1 MLRQEIAWYDDKRNG
16 TGTLCS
22 RLSTDAAAVQ
32 GATGQRIGTVLSSIS
47 TMALGIGIGM
57 YYEWRL
63 GLVAL
68 AFTPFLL
75 VSQYLEIKYTDQQNM
90 GNSKALE
97 RSTKVAVE
105 VVSNIRTVVSLGRER
120 MFHQQYMDLL
130 EPSVA
135 SAKRL
140 THIRGV
146 VYGIARSLWFFAYAA
161 CMAYGGQLVADEIMG
176 IAAVFVYVYTYT

>member
-1 MLRQEIAWYDDKRNG
+1 MI
-16 TGTLCS
+16 
-22 RLSTDAAAVQ
+22 LS
-32 GATGQRIGTVLSSIS
+32 
-47 TMALGIGIGM
+47 IGIGM
-57 YYEWRL
+57 AYSWRL

-75 VSQYLEIKYTDQQNM
+75 VSQYMEIKFTEQTNM

-120 MFHQQYMDLL
+120 MFHAQYMDLL
-130 EPSVA
+130 EPSVVN
-135 SAKRL
+135 AKRL
-140 THIRGV
+140 THVRGV

-161 CMAYGGQLVADEIMG
+161 CMAYGGQLVADNEMT
-176 IAAVFVYVYTYT
+176 IAAVFV